1 MRTKIKNSQAGR
13 DCQAKTLGR
22 LSSSPAFAFTL
33 IEVLVTVALM
43 LLLIATSFS
52 ALMFLN
58 RSSASLSSQ
67 VAAMSAVHGQLEKF
81 TALTYNPPSGN
92 YFKSTATRWTNNQSI
107 YLGKTGTN
115 LLVSGKLVTEISPVG
130 TNVGTGH
137 LITVTGTFA
146 TPYAPTVV
154 SLQTIVNKFS
164 GGQQ

>member
-1 MRTKIKNSQAGR
+1 M
-13 DCQAKTLGR
+13 LGR
-22 LSSSPAFAFTL
+22 LSSWPAVAFTL

-67 VAAMSAVHGQLEKF
+67 VAAMSVVHGQIEKIS
-81 TALTYNPPSGN
+81 ALTYNPGSG
-92 YFKSTATRWTNNQSI
+92 YFRSSGTNWTTTNGIFLSKS
-107 YLGKTGTN
+107 GTN
-115 LLVSGKLVTEISPVG
+115 LLVRGIL
-130 TNVGTGH
+130 TNVVTPYTVSTPDGGNVTLGH
-137 LITVTGTFA
+137 LVTVTGTFY